1 MFQPTKISTGLQ
13 KAFGS
18 AGVHDTSARHPVKA
32 RMMRRAI
39 PVIAAALV
47 GAPALAQTTTTTTTT
62 SDTPDTAQRVTITG
76 SMIPRTSA
84 ETSEAITVIT
94 ADSLSKMG
102 ITSVEQALQQISANQ
117 STVLNS
123 SAVTSW
129 GTGGGSY
136 ASLRGLGASRTLVL
150 LDGQRLTGNAQYG
163 GPVDLD
169 SIPFAA
175 IDHIEVL
182 REGASS
188 VYGADAISGVINFI
202 TKRDLTGGQL
212 NVTGTKDQHPGG
224 GGYGGDITYGWGDLS
239 KDGFNLMGSLSY
251 NKTNEIKAT
260 QRTFAQRG
268 GADNS
273 YFTSPGSYFDAN
285 GNLFS
290 VDYPDCGKSSGVNS
304 TYLTTANGYC
314 GYKYTTATDLV
325 PESSVTSGMLQ
336 FTKALNADNT
346 LKLQYFATQSKLRT
360 WGGAYSYYET
370 MNPVTDAQ
378 YFPTA
383 ARSTPGTYYG
393 TSATATPDLTDDI
406 SVAWTDPGNNR
417 YQGDRSTQQRFL
429 ATLTG
434 SHGDWDYQANVNY
447 SQNISTLFLDGG
459 YPDLSAI
466 EVTDA
471 NGDQVLNPAI
481 NPFGPQTAAGQAVLD
496 SSYRNGNLDT
506 AELRMIDVSGS
517 VSHPVGNW
525 FRAGD
530 ATLAVGASARREQIH
545 SATTPLASEE
555 AQVTYYFPSDISGK
569 RNEEAVYAELNV
581 PVAKGLE
588 FTASDREDRY
598 SDFGKT
604 NNAKLSFRYQPSKL
618 LTFRGAASTG
628 FRAPSMVDLYAP
640 EVLGAGVGFTGT
652 VCDNLSVN
660 CAGGGSQGVVASG
673 GNPNL
678 KPEKSDNYDLGIV
691 LSPTANLGMTLD
703 FYRITISNQITT
715 LSSSTIYQNYGTFQN
730 LYHLNSSGTL
740 SVAGDGS
747 CPTLSAPTCGY
758 VLTTPQNTGG
768 VTTNGVDVSVSYL
781 LPATALGRFRVG
793 MEGTWTSQYKL
804 QQYQSAPWLNI
815 RGDMSQGYEPVL
827 AWQDLL
833 TLDWTRDVW
842 GAGISNNYGSGYRD
856 RYDDRHVG
864 SQSLWNAYASWKP
877 TKQITLLAG
886 MRNLF
891 DTKPSFSN
899 QDLDWQ
905 EGFNSV
911 KSDPQGR
918 AIYGKVTVDF

>member
-18 AGVHDTSARHPVKA
+18 AGVHDTSSRHPVKA
-32 RMMRRAI
+32 RMMRRAM

-47 GAPALAQTTTTTTTT
+47 GAPALAQTTTTSTTT
-62 SDTPDTAQRVTITG
+62 SDTTEATQRVTITG

-84 ETSEAITVIT
+84 ETAEAITVIT

-117 STVLNS
+117 SSVLNS

-175 IDHIEVL
+175 IERIEVL

-202 TKRDLTGGQL
+202 TKRDMTGGQL

-260 QRTFAQRG
+260 QRTFANRG

-273 YFTSPGSYFDAN
+273 FYTSPGSYLDAN

-314 GYKYTTATDLV
+314 GYKYTLATDLV
-325 PESSVTSGMLQ
+325 PQSSVTSGMLQ
-336 FTKALNADNT
+336 FTKALSADNT
-346 LKLQYFATQSKLRT
+346 LKLQYFATQSKLKT
-360 WGGAYSYYET
+360 WGGAYSYDVM
-370 MNPVTDAQ
+370 MNPTTDAQ

-406 SVAWTDPGNNR
+406 ELRWTDPGNNR
-417 YQGDRSTQQRFL
+417 YQGDRSTEQRFL

-434 SHGDWDYQANVNY
+434 SHGDWEYQANLNY

-459 YPDLSAI
+459 YPDLDALM
-466 EVTDA
+466 VTDG
-471 NGDQVLNPAI
+471 NGDSVLNPLI
-481 NPFGPQTAAGQAVLD
+481 NPFGTQTAQGQTLID
-496 SSYRNGNLDT
+496 SSYRNGSLDT
-506 AELRMIDVSGS
+506 AELRAIDVNANA
-517 VSHPVGNW
+517 SHPVGDW
-525 FRAGD
+525 FGAG
-530 ATLAVGASARREQIH
+530 ASTLALGASFRHEQIH
-545 SATTPLASEE
+545 SATTDLAAQE
-555 AQVTYYFPSDISGK
+555 AEVTYYFPSDISGK
-569 RNEEAVYAELNV
+569 RNSAAVYAELNV
-581 PVAKGLE
+581 PVLKNLE
-588 FTASDREDRY
+588 FTVSDREDHY

-618 LTFRGAASTG
+618 ITVRGAASTG
-628 FRAPSMVDLYAP
+628 FRAPTSTCTRPRCWARARP
-640 EVLGAGVGFTGT
+640 
-652 VCDNLSVN
+652 
-660 CAGGGSQGVVASG
+660 SQARS
-673 GNPNL
+673 
-678 KPEKSDNYDLGIV
+678 
-691 LSPTANLGMTLD
+691 AA
-703 FYRITISNQITT
+703 IST
-715 LSSSTIYQNYGTFQN
+715 
-730 LYHLNSSGTL
+730 
-740 SVAGDGS
+740 
-747 CPTLSAPTCGY
+747 
-758 VLTTPQNTGG
+758 
-768 VTTNGVDVSVSYL
+768 
-781 LPATALGRFRVG
+781 
-793 MEGTWTSQYKL
+793 
-804 QQYQSAPWLNI
+804 
-815 RGDMSQGYEPVL
+815 
-827 AWQDLL
+827 
-833 TLDWTRDVW
+833 
-842 GAGISNNYGSGYRD
+842 
-856 RYDDRHVG
+856 
-864 SQSLWNAYASWKP
+864 
-877 TKQITLLAG
+877 
-886 MRNLF
+886 
-891 DTKPSFSN
+891 
-899 QDLDWQ
+899 
-905 EGFNSV
+905 
-911 KSDPQGR
+911 
-918 AIYGKVTVDF
+918 